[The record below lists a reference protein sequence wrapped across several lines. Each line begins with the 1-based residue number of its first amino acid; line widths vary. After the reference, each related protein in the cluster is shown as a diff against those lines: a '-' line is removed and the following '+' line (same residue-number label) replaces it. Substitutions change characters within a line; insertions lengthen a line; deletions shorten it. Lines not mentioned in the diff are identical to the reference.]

1 MDEKPISRPASPPP
15 IIDQADQVQAP
26 RWYQQHPDIM
36 LTLPDLQIVQYIGDT
51 ALPRLRK
58 FLMDND
64 RVLAVCTNILY
75 YIVSPA
81 LKTKSRY
88 LKFPSLQS
96 SR

>member
-1 MDEKPISRPASPPP
+1 
-15 IIDQADQVQAP
+15 
-26 RWYQQHPDIM
+26 M

-88 LKFPSLQS
+88 LKNTSLQP